1 MLLMGVHYFFW
12 CFWEGEATCS
22 AHGVACHESTDLL
35 VRRQAFPPQLAEE
48 SIRAKG
54 RRRMIFVGND
64 WSEGHHVVYL
74 MDEEGTRL
82 GFARLPEGLE
92 GVAKL
97 HEMVAEHT
105 SDAAE
110 VVVGI
115 ETDRGLWVGALI
127 GAGYRV
133 YAINP
138 ALRK

>member
-1 MLLMGVHYFFW
+1 
-12 CFWEGEATCS
+12 
-22 AHGVACHESTDLL
+22 
-35 VRRQAFPPQLAEE
+35 
-48 SIRAKG
+48 
-54 RRRMIFVGND
+54 MIFVGND

-138 ALRK
+138 MAVSRYRDRHRQARRVGSKGPSG